1 MHIYHLFMKLQQ
13 MDLAN
18 KINEMDDESFNEYFK
33 YHLYLCEKPELLG
46 MTIHNLFI
54 CRK

>member
-1 MHIYHLFMKLQQ
+1 